1 VKAPTP
7 RPRPSRVSLA
17 DGVYDELLAR
27 LFDNT
32 LPPGAPMNMDALA
45 RDLNV
50 SQTPIRE
57 ALARLESTGL
67 VTRAAL
73 RGYRAA
79 PMLTAK
85 ELDDLMHARSVIE
98 PANASLAAEHVTEDF
113 LEQLDLSIEHLSS
126 SPTGPS
132 FAEYHTYWEADE
144 RFHDLIARQAHN
156 AFLYRAFESLGGQ
169 AQRFRMFA
177 GLGVSDADL
186 AIAEHKAIRAALA
199 DQDARAAG
207 AAMMAHVSAVRER
220 SAASAASSAL

>member
-1 VKAPTP
+1 MVAATP
-7 RPRPSRVSLA
+7 RRPPSRVSLA

-32 LPPGAPMNMDALA
+32 LPPGAPMNMDALS

-79 PMLTAK
+79 PMLTTK
-85 ELDDLMHARSVIE
+85 ELDDLMHARAIIE
-98 PANASLAAEHVTEDF
+98 PANASLAAQHVTDHF
-113 LEQLDLSIEHLSS
+113 LQELDLTIEHLSS
-126 SPTGPS
+126 SPTGPA

-144 RFHDLIARQAHN
+144 RFHDLIARQAKN
-156 AFLYRAFESLGGQ
+156 AFLHRAFESLGGQ

-186 AIAEHKAIRAALA
+186 AIAEHRAIRAALA
-199 DQDARAAG
+199 ERDSDAAE
-207 AAMMAHVSAVRER
+207 AAMMAHVSAVRARAVPVTE
-220 SAASAASSAL
+220 